1 MERKDINN
9 DFLEYVV
16 NILCIVL
23 LIVVFLLRVFKNF
36 SDVKVW
42 DGSVFVEWL

>member
-36 SDVKVW
+36 SDVKV
-42 DGSVFVEWL
+42 